1 MSQAIRL
8 STEKRAG
15 IGKNAVKQLRQK
27 GLVPGVI
34 YGHGQAP
41 AAIAVAEKALQDA
54 LKHHAHF
61 MELDCGGT
69 IETALLQDL
78 QYDVFGQHVIHADFL
93 RVDIDEP
100 VDVVIGVEFVGHPK
114 GASAGGI
121 LQRIMD
127 EIKVR
132 CPPRIIPDV
141 VTVDV
146 SALDVHQ
153 QLLMKDLKLP
163 EGVKLMEDPDKA
175 ICAIVTQ
182 KVVEAAP
189 AAAAPEG
196 AAPEVIKKEE
206 KKSDEEG

>member
-8 STEKRAG
+8 STEKRAA
-15 IGKNAVKQLRQK
+15 IGKNAVKQLRKK

-41 AAIAVAEKALQDA
+41 AAIAVAEKALSDA

-61 MELDCGGT
+61 MELDCEGK

-78 QYDVFGQHVIHADFL
+78 QYDVFGQHVVHADFL

-132 CPPRIIPDV
+132 CAPRVIPDV
-141 VTVDV
+141 ITVDV

-163 EGVKLMEDPDKA
+163 EGVKLMEDADKA

-189 AAAAPEG
+189 AAAAEG
-196 AAPEVIKKEE
+196 AVPEVIKKEE
-206 KKSDEEG
+206 KKPETEA